1 MPAPKKTALATVRK
15 GPGSDDDFVFTSSL
29 RDDANNPVVFTV
41 PSLAVIPKPNQFK
54 LLRLQKSD
62 PSGVL
67 ATDLMLESG
76 IGRDLMDQLEELPG
90 DESNEFMTQWADHS
104 GVSLGES
111 KASS

>member
-1 MPAPKKTALATVRK
+1 MPAPKKVTALPSKK
-15 GPGSDDDFVFTSSL
+15 GPGSDEPFVFTSSL
-29 RDDANNPVVFTV
+29 TDDEDNPVVFTV

-67 ATDLMLESG
+67 ATDLMLEAG

-90 DESNEFMTQWADHS
+90 DESDKFMKDWADHS